1 MTARGLQA
9 AAAPGSPDYRQGR
22 GWCQM
27 AEAAGV
33 FDVLPE
39 TLAVP
44 AAAAITRLGLPG
56 LAK

>member
-1 MTARGLQA
+1 
-9 AAAPGSPDYRQGR
+9 
-22 GWCQM
+22 M